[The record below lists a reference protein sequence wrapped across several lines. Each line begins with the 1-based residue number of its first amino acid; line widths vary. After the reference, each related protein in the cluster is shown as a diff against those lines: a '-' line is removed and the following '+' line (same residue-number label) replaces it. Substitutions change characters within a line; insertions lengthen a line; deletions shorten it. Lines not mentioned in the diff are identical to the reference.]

1 MRDTQQISL
10 RCWRCVYILPHH
22 AIFLVRRVDSKNL
35 DPRSRINILMLY
47 AVKGNFNTA
56 QHAQVI
62 NRSFAR
68 HSSYIV
74 SRVVWSPQE
83 TTVFP
88 TSVIAVYQRSPCLH
102 HSLTG
107 PSIRG
112 STLIDFCVAWPWYHP
127 WYSMASPRHPIPW
140 CGIGFHGTRW
150 GAPWHDTGGTMPNP
164 AVTTTVLNTSST
176 RLGSV
181 FRFESPP

>member
-1 MRDTQQISL
+1 MSSVRDTQQISL

-35 DPRSRINILMLY
+35 DPRSRINILLY

-112 STLIDFCVAWPWYHP
+112 STLIEFCVAWPC
-127 WYSMASPRHPIPW
+127 IPW
-140 CGIGFHGTRW
+140 HHHGIPYHGV
-150 GAPWHDTGGTMPNP
+150 A
-164 AVTTTVLNTSST
+164 
-176 RLGSV
+176 
-181 FRFESPP
+181 